1 MADTSKADTKGIN
14 LQLDKTFKKG
24 LTIGKKDYLKDWNI
38 GGDLFLGETTESG
51 KYNMNPETTKE
62 GSISIGATT
71 KKGTKLGITHSRTK
85 AEENK
90 YYPERKTSS
99 TILSISKSFNKGGKV
114 KKAYLGSFIEGGPG
128 SNKTYR
134 KYYKGMI

>member
-1 MADTSKADTKGIN
+1 MADKSKATTKGIAVD
-14 LQLDKTFKKG
+14 LDKTFKKG
-24 LTIGKKDYLKDWNI
+24 LLEGVNVGFSGFFGKTKEEGAEN
-38 GGDLFLGETTESG
+38 
-51 KYNMNPETTKE
+51 YNAPETKVTE
-62 GSISIGATT
+62 VGAGYTT
-71 KKGTKLGITHSRTK
+71 KKGTRLKLTHSRSK
-85 AEENK
+85 SESGLYN
-90 YYPERKTSS
+90 PEKTDKS